1 MVFPILRHG
10 SVSGKDGVSMI
21 AEVVLP
27 VPLDRAFYY
36 LVRDDTNVSVGDYV
50 SVPFGSRMAVGLV
63 MQLQESVELE
73 IELKYIQNR
82 LDLPPIGAEFIGFI
96 QWMSSYNIIPMGTVL
111 KMVLGGMPS
120 AKLLSKTRERLQG
133 GGSTEERPSNHQLS
147 EEQSTACAKIL
158 ELSTGFNITVLDG
171 KTGSGKT
178 EVYCAAIRKLLL
190 KSPGAQILILLP
202 EIVLAT
208 QLMKRVFEHFS
219 GHNPVEWHSGLTPKK
234 RRENWLAV
242 AYGAASIIVGARS
255 ALFLPYRDLKMI
267 IVDEEHESSY
277 KQDSGMV
284 YNARDMAI
292 VLAKAVK
299 IPVVLCT
306 ATPALETMYN
316 VEQGKYHHVVLQRR
330 FGEAVMPDIIV
341 ADMRNTELKNA
352 WLSTELYE
360 KISSTIAKG
369 HQAMLFLN
377 RRGYARLV
385 LCKKCGYKVNCPH
398 CSTWLTEH
406 RILGSLICHYCGHSR
421 AILRQCPE
429 CLEDSTMNPYGVGIE
444 RIAEGIEE
452 LIPGVRTAI
461 LSSDI
466 GTKEANRV
474 IELILAGE
482 VDIIIGTQII
492 AKGHN
497 FPKLTLVG
505 VVDADLGLGNSD
517 LRAAEKT
524 YQLLHQV
531 AGRSGRYK
539 EKGQVVL
546 QTYDPESSVIKSL
559 ISSNREDFYAEELK
573 SRKIAD
579 MPPYVRLVSIV
590 ISGKEENKVVNVAH
604 EIARYLSNSVTV
616 WGPAP
621 APISLVNNM
630 YRYRILLKVPKMS
643 AVRGL
648 LSICREK
655 YKKLPTVRVVIDVDP
670 INFI

>member
-1 MVFPILRHG
+1 
-10 SVSGKDGVSMI
+10 MI
-21 AEVVLP
+21 AEIVLP

-36 LVRDDTNVSVGDYV
+36 LIGDVSISIGDYV
-50 SVPFGSRMAVGLV
+50 SVPFGNRTMVGIVL
-63 MQLQESVELE
+63 QLSESIELD
-73 IELKYIQNR
+73 IELKLVKDKLQ
-82 LDLPPIGAEFIGFI
+82 LPAIRQEIISFF
-96 QWMSSYNIIPMGTVL
+96 QWVSSYNIIPIGTVI

-120 AKLLSKTRERLQG
+120 AKLLTDRKTVQQDY
-133 GGSTEERPSNHQLS
+133 STEGRTSVMHQLS
-147 EEQSTACAKIL
+147 EEQTIACSRIV
-158 ELSTGFNITVLDG
+158 ELSTGFNVTVLDG

-178 EVYCAAIRKLLL
+178 EVYCSAVKQLLHD
-190 KSPGAQILILLP
+190 KPGAQILILLP

-208 QLMKRVFEHFS
+208 QLMKRVFEYFS
-219 GHNPVEWHSGLTPKK
+219 EYNPVEWHSGLTPKK
-234 RRENWLAV
+234 RRENWLSV
-242 AYGAASIIVGARS
+242 AYGSAAIVVGARS
-255 ALFLPYRDLKMI
+255 ALFLPFKNLRMI

-284 YNARDMAI
+284 YNARDMSI
-292 VLAKAVK
+292 VLAKELA
-299 IPVVLCT
+299 IPIVLCT

-316 VEQGKYHHVVLQRR
+316 VEQGKYSHVVLRRR
-330 FGEAVMPDIIV
+330 FGEAVMPDVIV
-341 ADMRNTELKNA
+341 ADMRNAELKNA

-369 HQAMLFLN
+369 QQAMLFLN

-406 RILGSLICHYCGHSR
+406 RVLGSLICHYCGHSR
-421 AILRQCPE
+421 TILRQCPE
-429 CLEDSTMNPYGVGIE
+429 CLEDSTMNPYGVGVE
-444 RIAEGIEE
+444 RIAEGIKE

-466 GTKEANRV
+466 GTKEANSI
-474 IELILAGE
+474 IEAILAGE
-482 VDIIIGTQII
+482 VDVIIGTQII

-505 VVDADLGLGNSD
+505 IVDADLGLGNSD
-517 LRAAEKT
+517 LRATEKT

-546 QTYDPESSVIKSL
+546 QTYDPESTVIKSL
-559 ISSNREDFYAEELK
+559 ISSNREDFYDEELK
-573 SRKIAD
+573 SRKIAE

-590 ISGKEENKVVNVAH
+590 ISGKEENRVVNVAQ
-604 EIARYLSNSVTV
+604 EIARYLSSSVTV

-630 YRYRILLKVPKMS
+630 YRYRILLKVPKIS
-643 AVRGL
+643 AIRGL
-648 LSICREK
+648 LSLCREK
-655 YKKLPTVRVVIDVDP
+655 YKKMPSVRVVIDVDP
-670 INFI
+670 LNFI